1 MILFV
6 VTTLPDEQIA
16 ADIIRNLVEKKA
28 AACGTII
35 PGAHSIYRWKGA
47 IEEAKEV
54 IVVFK
59 IPKSAAASFE
69 ADLRALHPYEIP
81 EIASFEPSQ
90 VSQSFT
96 TWALAACDISA
107 PDISLQAFNT
117 A

>member
-6 VTTLPDEQIA
+6 LTTLPDEQIA
-16 ADIIRNLVEKKA
+16 ADIIRNLVDKKA

-35 PGAHSIYRWKGA
+35 PGARSIYRWKA
-47 IEEAKEV
+47 VIEESKEV

-69 ADLRALHPYEIP
+69 IDLRALHPYEIP
-81 EIASFEPSQ
+81 EIASFEPAH
-90 VSQSFT
+90 VSQAFT
-96 TWALAACDISA
+96 TWALATCDIPASDA
-107 PDISLQAFNT
+107 SVQVFNP